1 MRLSKF
7 YMPTLREAPADAEI
21 ASHKLLL
28 RAGMIKRLVSG
39 IYCYLPLGKKVL
51 DKIEKIVREEMDK
64 SGGQEVLMS
73 AIQSAEVWQ
82 QSGRWA
88 NFGPEMFRL
97 KDRNGR
103 EFCLGPTHEEIFTM
117 VIREVVNSYKQL
129 PLNLYQIQ
137 TKYRDEKRPRF
148 GVIRAREFIMK
159 DAYTF
164 DRDSE
169 GMVKSYDKMKRTY
182 SDIFDMLK
190 IRYKIVEGDSGA
202 MGGSDSHEFTALAPS
217 GESNIIYCPEC
228 DYAATDEKAS
238 CFIDVPEVC
247 EMLPLKKVHTPN
259 VGTIADLKEF
269 FNSDGSNFVKTL
281 IVTIKEKPIAVL
293 IPGNRELNPLKLI
306 KLFSAAEHEFNIAD
320 EETVIKVTG
329 AKVGFAGPIGL
340 KEDIPVYA
348 DKRVT
353 LMKNF
358 LVGANETDYHYLNV
372 NFKRDFDAIAV
383 EDLVMAQE
391 GDMCPVCHKK
401 MLSDRGIE
409 VGNIFQLGTKYT
421 DALDVTYLD
430 ENGKSQKIWM
440 GSHGI
445 GISRTM
451 AAIIEQNHDEKGIIW
466 PLVTAPYQIII
477 ITVNSKKAEQVD
489 LSEKIYEKLTKIG
502 YEVLLD
508 DRNERAGV
516 KFNDA
521 ELIGIPIQINV
532 GRKADESVVEY
543 GLRRTGIKEE
553 INVDEII
560 ERIEKEFKFQN
571 VICPKNND

>member
-182 SDIFDMLK
+182 SDIFDMLN
-190 IRYKIVEGDSGA
+190 YLACFEGS
-202 MGGSDSHEFTALAPS
+202 F
-217 GESNIIYCPEC
+217 
-228 DYAATDEKAS
+228 
-238 CFIDVPEVC
+238 
-247 EMLPLKKVHTPN
+247 
-259 VGTIADLKEF
+259 
-269 FNSDGSNFVKTL
+269 
-281 IVTIKEKPIAVL
+281 
-293 IPGNRELNPLKLI
+293 
-306 KLFSAAEHEFNIAD
+306 
-320 EETVIKVTG
+320 
-329 AKVGFAGPIGL
+329 
-340 KEDIPVYA
+340 
-348 DKRVT
+348 
-353 LMKNF
+353 
-358 LVGANETDYHYLNV
+358 
-372 NFKRDFDAIAV
+372 
-383 EDLVMAQE
+383 
-391 GDMCPVCHKK
+391 
-401 MLSDRGIE
+401 
-409 VGNIFQLGTKYT
+409 
-421 DALDVTYLD
+421 
-430 ENGKSQKIWM
+430 
-440 GSHGI
+440 
-445 GISRTM
+445 
-451 AAIIEQNHDEKGIIW
+451 
-466 PLVTAPYQIII
+466 
-477 ITVNSKKAEQVD
+477 
-489 LSEKIYEKLTKIG
+489 
-502 YEVLLD
+502 
-508 DRNERAGV
+508 
-516 KFNDA
+516 
-521 ELIGIPIQINV
+521 
-532 GRKADESVVEY
+532 
-543 GLRRTGIKEE
+543 
-553 INVDEII
+553 
-560 ERIEKEFKFQN
+560 
-571 VICPKNND
+571 